1 MLKKKK
7 NALDKIEKLIL
18 VCSLLVLLIL
28 IGAGVFYSK
37 NRKPVPYKS
46 DYSQAAV
53 AENNDDV
60 VLKSK
65 SFSFPRNASL
75 DTDDASQFFD
85 GSVENLNK
93 VELNLN
99 KVDMSA
105 AGSYKASAKYKDK
118 KFSFTVKVEE
128 SQNPLLKAENP
139 SFKYIVGPYSTID
152 EVIAL
157 AGVTATDK
165 DGNDITDDIVG
176 WPDSLPASFEKTTYR
191 LNVTDKFGNVGYIN
205 ITVDFQKV

>member
-18 VCSLLVLLIL
+18 VCSLLALLIL
-28 IGAGVFYSK
+28 TGAGVFYSQNK
-37 NRKPVPYKS
+37 KTVPYKS
-46 DYSQAAV
+46 DYRQNAV
-53 AENNDDV
+53 ADEENDV

-75 DTDDASQFFD
+75 DAEDASQFFD
-85 GSVENLNK
+85 GSVENLKK

-105 AGSYKASAKYKDK
+105 VGSYKASAKYKDK
-118 KFSFTVKVEE
+118 KFNFTVKVEE

-139 SFKYIVGPYSTID
+139 SFKYIVGPYSSID

-176 WPDSLPASFEKTTYR
+176 WPDSLPVTLEKTTYK
-191 LNVTDKFGNVGYIN
+191 LNVTDKFGNVAYIN
-205 ITVDFQKV
+205 IVVDYQRV